1 MHHKHFRFILAF
13 GSAFGLGLNQAHADG
28 QSKPQSKNT
37 TAQNQSDPFTNVNLI
52 EGMKSGL
59 IDAKAVGTGD
69 GRMTISVQNK
79 TNRRL
84 RVILP
89 PGLIASG
96 ASGQMG
102 GMGGGMGG
110 MGGGGMGGGGM
121 GGMGGGMR
129 SVPPSSLPF
138 ATLAPNQTR
147 NLPTPLVAIG
157 QSSSLPA
164 KGEELQLSDAAGL
177 DQRIQNALTRLAFA
191 KAPTVIGQ
199 MVMWNLSSGMSWEEI
214 ARKAKGSATTDDIA
228 LAKDLAQR
236 LQKEDALKELETGKI
251 HWEVTSADSGDA
263 TAKGLTEWFKNRQML
278 GLVLQPGVPVTPERP
293 SMAIRVQLHAD
304 NQATVVV
311 QSSDGTSKEWVNQ
324 GKFNLPIAKKA
335 GESSE
340 LFAARISDELADGVL
355 SRVVRVQ
362 VTDKKVDGR
371 KIYSLRVDNA
381 SPLVLSGVAVK
392 SGSSDKEIATIMNLS
407 VRPHKSV
414 QIPLD
419 PKSVSRFGL
428 AGKGV
433 KAIGADLTAL

>member
-1 MHHKHFRFILAF
+1 M
-13 GSAFGLGLNQAHADG
+13 
-28 QSKPQSKNT
+28 
-37 TAQNQSDPFTNVNLI
+37 
-52 EGMKSGL
+52 
-59 IDAKAVGTGD
+59 
-69 GRMTISVQNK
+69 
-79 TNRRL
+79 
-84 RVILP
+84 
-89 PGLIASG
+89 
-96 ASGQMG
+96 
-102 GMGGGMGG
+102 
-110 MGGGGMGGGGM
+110 
-121 GGMGGGMR
+121 
-129 SVPPSSLPF
+129 
-138 ATLAPNQTR
+138 
-147 NLPTPLVAIG
+147 VAIG

-177 DQRIQNALTRLAFA
+177 DQRIQNALTRLAYA

-251 HWEVTSADSGDA
+251 HWEVTSADTGDA

-293 SMAIRVQLHAD
+293 SMAIRVKLHAD

-381 SPLVLSGVAVK
+381 SPLVLSGLAVK
-392 SGSSDKEIATIMNLS
+392 SGSSEKEIATIMNLS
-407 VRPHKSV
+407 VRPHKSI